1 MIRVWTVALP
11 VALAA
16 CAPGRVEPELLRITA
31 HDAAREARL
40 VAVGWAEAPV
50 LRYVEGEGVTPAGA
64 VPPGR
69 GAWRFIYEAADRADQ
84 LVVTIT
90 PEDVEQTTRPRQS
103 PPGFVLGDAPLPE
116 EWIDAPAALAAA
128 RAAGAE
134 PFLAASDAAIT
145 LLLLPLRP
153 PQWVVRVAAGGQSR
167 QWRVDARSGEVLER

>member
-1 MIRVWTVALP
+1 MLHAGPSPCMVGTAGMIRVWTVALP

-40 VAVGWAEAPV
+40 VAVGW
-50 LRYVEGEGVTPAGA
+50 A